1 MSANSFEQSAK
12 LQTPALA
19 AATIALFTI
28 VFYAMIFP
36 FYAGHATT
44 LFMFVASGTLL
55 LGCAAVLH
63 PSFFVVVLASFLT
76 LGFLLKI
83 VAHLTFGAQLI
94 EPVGDFSGSP
104 AQWDMALRFVAA
116 GQFGGVASIIL
127 ASFIPSHCRTV
138 RSDARGQRR
147 LGNILFGALT
157 LLVVVATSIYVF
169 NYRYAI
175 LRIGYP
181 LGIDIDPR
189 AYAVSAFILTWG
201 ALLGALALTQWL
213 IELERLRYAS
223 LILVA
228 SFLGFFSSLTMGS
241 RIQFLLY
248 ILTSICIVLW
258 RWRSV
263 ERWAE
268 IVVALCTASLF
279 FVLSIAVVS
288 IERNYAFQGGQQMA
302 AQHSSSSRVGQQ
314 PALDG
319 TDPLREPPTLA
330 TKFEVVTGKSRLI
343 GVLQELRSLVLMR
356 WIGLE
361 GVLTAAGAE
370 RQLGRDLLL

>member
-19 AATIALFTI
+19 AVTIALFTI

-76 LGFLLKI
+76 LGFLLKV

-138 RSDARGQRR
+138 RSDARG
-147 LGNILFGALT
+147 T
-157 LLVVVATSIYVF
+157 
-169 NYRYAI
+169 
-175 LRIGYP
+175 
-181 LGIDIDPR
+181 
-189 AYAVSAFILTWG
+189 
-201 ALLGALALTQWL
+201 
-213 IELERLRYAS
+213 
-223 LILVA
+223 
-228 SFLGFFSSLTMGS
+228 
-241 RIQFLLY
+241 
-248 ILTSICIVLW
+248 
-258 RWRSV
+258 
-263 ERWAE
+263 
-268 IVVALCTASLF
+268 
-279 FVLSIAVVS
+279 
-288 IERNYAFQGGQQMA
+288 
-302 AQHSSSSRVGQQ
+302 
-314 PALDG
+314 
-319 TDPLREPPTLA
+319 
-330 TKFEVVTGKSRLI
+330 
-343 GVLQELRSLVLMR
+343 
-356 WIGLE
+356 
-361 GVLTAAGAE
+361 
-370 RQLGRDLLL
+370 